1 MMKTIP
7 PWLSAKRQGLR
18 RFWPL
23 LILFIFVPVLSS
35 CTHFFYQPDRFRYF
49 DPASAGVEYRDVYF
63 KGAHGATLHG
73 WFFPAKN
80 GTPER
85 GSFIQFHGN
94 AENISTHFNSLFWV
108 TGRGYNLFT
117 FDYSGYGDS
126 EGEAGPKELYED
138 ALAALKEGI
147 MIEKERAAAT
157 GRATRVAAYGQS
169 LGGAVL
175 LRALADFP
183 ERNELAVVVADSA
196 FASYQSEA
204 SDVMANSWITWLF
217 QPLPY
222 FLVSDAYAPESTMAA
237 LKGIPLIVIHGTA
250 DRVVPIRHGRRIY
263 QLAAGPKE
271 FWEVPGGR
279 HIDSMTRKD
288 GEFRERLI
296 RYLEGVP

>member
-1 MMKTIP
+1 MMKIISM
-7 PWLSAKRQGLR
+7 WLFAKRQGGRL
-18 RFWPL
+18 FL
-23 LILFIFVPVLSS
+23 LFIFVPVLSS

-73 WFFPAKN
+73 WFFPAKK

-126 EGEAGPKELYED
+126 EGEAGQKELYED
-138 ALAALKEGI
+138 ARAALKEGI
-147 MIEKERAAAT
+147 MIERERAAAT
-157 GRATRVAAYGQS
+157 GRAMRLVAYGQS

-183 ERNELAVVVADSA
+183 GRKELAAVVADSA
-196 FASYQSEA
+196 FASYKSVA

-222 FLVSDAYAPESTMAA
+222 FLVSDAYAPEGTMAA
-237 LKGIPLIVIHGTA
+237 LNIPLIVIHGTA

-296 RYLEGVP
+296 RYLEGAP